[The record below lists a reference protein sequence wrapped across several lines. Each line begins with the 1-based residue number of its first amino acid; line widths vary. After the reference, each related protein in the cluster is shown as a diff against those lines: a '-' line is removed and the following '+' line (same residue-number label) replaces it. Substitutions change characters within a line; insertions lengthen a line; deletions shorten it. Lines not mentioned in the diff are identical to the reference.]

1 VQLILSRLVFTK
13 IGELV
18 TEIIEV
24 PDELLKFLLLGV
36 WPVDE
41 FEVLLLNVVKAGR
54 HSFSLNPDV
63 SEHLLHL
70 SLVCLTQLLPHFED
84 SWLEVPINVV
94 HASLLSWD
102 SLSGRFRSFH
112 LSLLL
117 LDFATFSTFFLS
129 LFALLFFLSSYA
141 DSLEFL
147 LFCSL

>member
-1 VQLILSRLVFTK
+1 MQLILRRLVFTK

-24 PDELLKFLLLGV
+24 LDELLKFLLLGV

-41 FEVLLLNVVKAGR
+41 FEVLLLNVVKASR
-54 HSFSLNPDV
+54 HPFSLNSDV

-70 SLVCLTQLLPHFED
+70 SLVCLTQLRPNFKD
-84 SWLEVPINVV
+84 SWLEVTINIGN
-94 HASLLSWD
+94 AWLLSWD
-102 SLSGRFRSFH
+102 SLSGGFRSLY

-117 LDFATFSTFFLS
+117 LYFATFSTFFFS
-129 LFALLFFLSSYA
+129 LFALLFFLSNFT

-147 LFCSL
+147 LFCRL